1 MDLFILGFL
10 SIDSDSKHIFWFKV
24 ILTFNNKYCN
34 TIKIILNK
42 FVIIVY
48 NLFKIKKLLKTSKIF
63 LIVYP
68 EAEFKE
74 LEPREHRF

>member
-1 MDLFILGFL
+1 MKQIGIPPPREGLGDPRIPKWEK
-10 SIDSDSKHIFWFKV
+10 SEC
-24 ILTFNNKYCN
+24 CN